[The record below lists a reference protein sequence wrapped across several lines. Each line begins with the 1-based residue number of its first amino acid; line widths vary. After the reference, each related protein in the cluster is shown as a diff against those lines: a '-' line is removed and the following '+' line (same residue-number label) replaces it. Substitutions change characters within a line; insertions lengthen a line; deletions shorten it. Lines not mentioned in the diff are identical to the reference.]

1 MPLWMLWK
9 RLTTEQR
16 NWAESVH
23 GAVSPALRAVWRKQM
38 SLKEYLLNKK
48 LIADGSFGT
57 YYLGKYGSDEI
68 PELANIRYPER
79 VVEIHREYLLAGAEL
94 LRTNTFAAYSDF
106 IGADTDVRQLRK
118 KAVSLAEEAIRQA
131 EKEGCGQKVYIA
143 GDIGPAPFDIE
154 TGENTDSY
162 REIAEDLLEAG
173 CELLVFE
180 TFSDMEEIYPVI
192 REIKA
197 AHPEVFIMVQFA
209 VNQSGHS
216 STGCSA
222 ERLVYKAFDAPE
234 IDAAGLNCSIGPAHM
249 AALMK
254 KIGGRSEKFLTVFPN
269 AGYPKLVRDRI
280 FYSDNAGYFA
290 EKMCEIAGYGA
301 DILGGCC
308 GTKPEYIEKLCET
321 VDRNNAGRSR
331 VVGGSETDAPK
342 GRNTSF
348 FAHKKQGEKLIAVE
362 LVPPLNADDEAVIRS
377 ANYLKELG
385 VDALTFP
392 DSPSGRTRVDSIL
405 MAKKVEEKTGMCV
418 IPHISCRDKNAI
430 AIRSQIMGAYI
441 NGIYNLMIITGDPV
455 PVTER
460 GQIKSV
466 FNFDATRLMSMV
478 EDMNHEFFSEAPFS
492 YGGAINQG
500 RRNLDAE
507 ISRVKKKLACGA
519 EFFMS
524 QPVFTGT
531 DAENLRR
538 IKAETGAR
546 VLCGIMPLVSRRN
559 ALFMKNEI
567 SGIGIDDNIV
577 ELFPENASREQG
589 EEIGTDIAKKAMR
602 MCEDFAD
609 GFYFSFPFNRVY
621 LLEKL
626 LSL

>member
-1 MPLWMLWK
+1 M
-9 RLTTEQR
+9 
-16 NWAESVH
+16 NI
-23 GAVSPALRAVWRKQM
+23 
-38 SLKEYLLNKK
+38 KEYLFSKK
-48 LIADGSFGT
+48 IIADGSFGT

-68 PELANIRYPER
+68 PELANTSYPER

-94 LRTNTFAAYSDF
+94 LRTNTFAAYP
-106 IGADTDVRQLRK
+106 GYVGGDVDIRKLRK
-118 KAVSLAEEAIRQA
+118 SAVELAREAVRQA
-131 EKEGCGQKVYIA
+131 EYEGCASKVYIA
-143 GDIGPAPFDIE
+143 GDIGPAPFDMESREMI
-154 TGENTDSY
+154 DSY

-173 CELLVFE
+173 CEILVFE
-180 TFSDMEEIYPVI
+180 TFPDMEEIYPVI

-197 AHPEVFIMVQFA
+197 SNPDVFILVQFA

-222 ERLVYKAFDAPE
+222 ERLIYKAFQAPE

-254 KIGGRSEKFLTVFPN
+254 KIGAENGKFLTAFPN

-280 FYSDNAGYFA
+280 FYSDNSGYFA
-290 EKMCEIAGYGA
+290 EKMCEIADCGA

-308 GTKPEYIEKLCET
+308 GTKPEYIAKLCET
-321 VDRNNAGRSR
+321 VKQSNAGRSTVR
-331 VVGGSETDAPK
+331 SGGGNEVPK
-342 GRNTSF
+342 GRNTSL
-348 FAHKKQGEKLIAVE
+348 FAHKKPGEKLIAVE
-362 LVPPLNADDEAVIRS
+362 LVPPLNANDEAVIRS
-377 ANYLKELG
+377 AEYLKKLG

-441 NGIYNLMIITGDPV
+441 NEIYNLMIITGDPV

-460 GQIKSV
+460 GRIKNV
-466 FNFDATRLMSMV
+466 FHFDAVKLMSMV
-478 EDMNHEFFSEAPFS
+478 EDMNREFFAEVPFS
-492 YGGAINQG
+492 YAGAINQG

-507 ISRVKKKLACGA
+507 IARVKKKLACGA
-519 EFFMS
+519 DFFMS
-524 QPVFTGT
+524 QPVFSET

-538 IKAETGAR
+538 IKTETGAK
-546 VLCGIMPLVSRRN
+546 VLCGIMPLVSRKN

-567 SGIGIDDNIV
+567 SGIGIDDAVV
-577 ELFPENASREQG
+577 ELFPEDADREQG
-589 EEIGTDIAKKAMR
+589 EKIGTGIAKRAMR

-626 LSL
+626 IDL